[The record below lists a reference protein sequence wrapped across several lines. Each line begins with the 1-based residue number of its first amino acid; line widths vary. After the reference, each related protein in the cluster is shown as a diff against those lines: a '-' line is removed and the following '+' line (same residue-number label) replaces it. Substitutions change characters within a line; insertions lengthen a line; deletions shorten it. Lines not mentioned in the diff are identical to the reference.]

1 MKFSQRIKFIYD
13 LIDTPIAWDI
23 CCDHSQLALINLF
36 QKKLEKVYCVD
47 KSKESLDKIKDNSI
61 YELLKLKKENFPSY
75 SKLEPENLKPL
86 DSIILIHKDGCQLDW
101 PQVSGTII
109 IAGVGTHTALSI
121 IESCPKEKRK
131 DLQWII
137 NPFNY
142 EAKFKKGIE
151 ILLTDFAITEHD
163 FHEEQRNRK
172 IFKLLHNSLG

>member
-36 QKKLEKVYCVD
+36 QKKLDQVYCVD

-61 YELLKLKKENFPSY
+61 YELLNLKKEEFPPFT
-75 SKLEPENLKPL
+75 KLEPEKLKSL

-101 PQVSGTII
+101 SQVNGSVI

-131 DLQWII
+131 DLQWIL

-142 EAKFKKGIE
+142 ESKFKKGIE
-151 ILLTDFAITEHD
+151 ELLKDFTMIEHN

-172 IFKLLHNSLG
+172 VFKLHHKSLG